1 MSAAAP
7 LIEFKNVELAF
18 GKTVVHKSISFKIQA
33 GESVTILGP
42 SGSGKTQILK
52 MIIGLTRPT
61 KGEIL
66 IEGREIIDLDEEE
79 LVEIRREV
87 GMLFQGAALFDS
99 LSVKEN
105 IAYSLR
111 EQAQKSEEEIEQ
123 IVAERLRVV
132 GLSGIEHKTPPQL
145 SGGQKKRVGLAR
157 ALASSPRVMLFDE
170 PTTGLDPTST
180 RMIDD
185 LIRKLQHELG
195 ITCISVTHDIESAK
209 KISDRWL
216 LINNGIIAA
225 DGAVTELSQKN
236 DLVLSFISGRWKDDN
251 NGS

>member
-66 IEGREIIDLDEEE
+66 IEGREIIGLDEEE

-111 EQAQKSEEEIEQ
+111 EQDQKSEEEIEQ
-123 IVAERLRVV
+123 IVAERLKVV

-185 LIRKLQHELG
+185 LIRKLQRELG

-216 LINNGIIAA
+216 LINNGVIAA

-236 DLVLSFISGRWKDDN
+236 DLVLSFISGTWKDDN